1 MGTRV
6 VTTPLGSYVEAPFRD
21 ASRPELSARRPAA
34 RRATLPAA
42 PDDLRLEVGVVS
54 GPVALGRRRWLTT
67 WCSVAAHSVGVVAT
81 IAVPLLLSSAL
92 PEPAS
97 AVRVFFADPLLVPP
111 PPPPPPAPAAR
122 AAVAP
127 TPPEEVPVQPPV
139 FIAPV
144 EVPSELKLEDGLD
157 FGIEGG
163 VAGGVEGGVPGG
175 VIGAIVGGLPE
186 LPEPPPVRPIRIS
199 GLLKEPAKI
208 KHVAPAY
215 PPIAAAAQ
223 VAGSVV
229 LEALIDEKGHV
240 VDVQL
245 IQGDALFAEAALEAV
260 RQWAYTPTLFDG
272 VPVSVI
278 MTVTVKFQLAR

>member
-21 ASRPELSARRPAA
+21 ASRPELTSRRPAA
-34 RRATLPAA
+34 RRATRPAA

-54 GPVALGRRRWLTT
+54 GPVAPGGRRWLTAS
-67 WCSVAAHSVGVVAT
+67 CSVVAHSVGVVAT

-111 PPPPPPAPAAR
+111 PPPPPAPPAAR
-122 AAVAP
+122 SAVAP
-127 TPPEEVPVQPPV
+127 TPPRDVPVQPAA

-144 EVPSELKLEDGLD
+144 EVPSELVLEDGLD

-175 VIGAIVGGLPE
+175 VIGGLPE
-186 LPEPPPVRPIRIS
+186 SPEPPPVRPIRIS
-199 GLLKEPAKI
+199 GLLKEPGKI

-223 VAGSVV
+223 VEGSVV
-229 LEALIDEKGHV
+229 LEALIDRRGHV
-240 VDVQL
+240 IDVQL
-245 IQGDALFAEAALEAV
+245 IQGDALFTEAALKAV
-260 RQWAYTPTLFDG
+260 RQWAYTPTLLDG

-278 MTVTVKFQLAR
+278 MTVTVKFQLTR

>member
-6 VTTPLGSYVEAPFRD
+6 VITPLGSYVEAPFRG
-21 ASRPELSARRPAA
+21 ASRPELSSRRPDSP
-34 RRATLPAA
+34 RATA

-54 GPVALGRRRWLTT
+54 GPVALGRRRWLTA
-67 WCSVAAHSVGVVAT
+67 WCSVAAHAVGVVAT
-81 IAVPLLLSSAL
+81 IAVPLLLSSTL

-97 AVRVFFADPLLVPP
+97 VARVFFADPLLVPP
-111 PPPPPPAPAAR
+111 PPPPPAPPAAR
-122 AAVAP
+122 SAVAP
-127 TPPEEVPVQPPV
+127 SPPREAPVQAAA

-144 EVPSELKLEDGLD
+144 EVPSELVLEDGLD

-175 VIGAIVGGLPE
+175 VIGAVIGGLPE
-186 LPEPPPVRPIRIS
+186 SPEPPPIRPIRIS
-199 GLLKEPAKI
+199 GLLKKPGKI

-223 VAGSVV
+223 LEGSVV
-229 LEALIDEKGHV
+229 LEALIDPKGHV

-245 IQGDALFAEAALEAV
+245 IQGDALFAEAALKAV
-260 RQWAYTPTLFDG
+260 RQWAYTPTLLDG

-278 MTVTVKFQLAR
+278 MTVTVTFQLER

>member
-21 ASRPELSARRPAA
+21 ASRPELTSRRPAA

-42 PDDLRLEVGVVS
+42 PDDLCLEVGVVS
-54 GPVALGRRRWLTT
+54 GPVAPGRRRWLTA
-67 WCSVAAHSVGVVAT
+67 WCSVVAHSVGLVAT

-97 AVRVFFADPLLVPP
+97 AVRVFFVDPLLVPP

-122 AAVAP
+122 SAVVR
-127 TPPEEVPVQPPV
+127 TPPKVVPVQPAA

-175 VIGAIVGGLPE
+175 VIGGIVGGLPE
-186 LPEPPPVRPIRIS
+186 SPEPPPVRPIRIS

-208 KHVAPAY
+208 KHVAPVY

-223 VAGSVV
+223 VEGSVV
-229 LEALIDEKGHV
+229 LEALIDQKGHV
-240 VDVQL
+240 IDVQL
-245 IQGDALFAEAALEAV
+245 IEGNTLFAEAALKAV
-260 RQWAYTPTLFDG
+260 RQWTYTPTLLDG

-278 MTVTVKFQLAR
+278 MTVTVKFQLTR